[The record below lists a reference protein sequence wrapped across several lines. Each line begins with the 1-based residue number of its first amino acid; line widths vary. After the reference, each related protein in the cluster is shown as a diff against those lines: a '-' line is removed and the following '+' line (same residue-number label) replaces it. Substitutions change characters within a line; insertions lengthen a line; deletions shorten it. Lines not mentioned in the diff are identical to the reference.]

1 MQIPR
6 SKGGVAFFTFE
17 DLCKGMRGASDY
29 IAVSQAFH
37 TVFIAGIPAMS
48 MQVTSGISSN
58 DVQLLSGALPCA
70 RISLLH
76 PSAHCCSLL
85 QLRDQA
91 RRFITLVDELYNS
104 QCQLICSADCPPDAL
119 FAGSL
124 GEQPIIDLEQLQY
137 EGAVEGELQSVKAGR
152 SMLLLSCSCICLL
165 PCSCI
170 AC

>member
-48 MQVTSGISSN
+48 MQ
-58 DVQLLSGALPCA
+58 
-70 RISLLH
+70 
-76 PSAHCCSLL
+76 
-85 QLRDQA
+85 LRDQA

-104 QCQLICSADCPPDAL
+104 QCQLICSADCPPDSL

-137 EGAVEGELQSVKAGR
+137 EGAEQFAFARAVSRLHEMQSEKFLQLRAR
-152 SMLLLSCSCICLL
+152 
-165 PCSCI
+165 
-170 AC
+170 